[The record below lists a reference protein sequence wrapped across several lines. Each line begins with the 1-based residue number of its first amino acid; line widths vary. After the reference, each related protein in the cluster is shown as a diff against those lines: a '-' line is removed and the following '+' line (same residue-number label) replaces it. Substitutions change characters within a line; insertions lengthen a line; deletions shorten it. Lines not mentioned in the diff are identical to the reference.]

1 MPVITD
7 DQKSLWINSIKEAD
21 FYNVRVKL
29 SSDTTQ
35 WDDVTPQAFPDTLD
49 DPETGETEFELG
61 SITALNGVDGLYD
74 FAISA
79 AENNGQESTYFIVE
93 AQQIDFLLPEAP
105 SRGGVR

>member
-1 MPVITD
+1 MPIIID
-7 DQKSLWINSIKEAD
+7 DNKSLWVNSIKEAD

-29 SSDTTQ
+29 SSDHTP

-79 AENNGQESTYFIVE
+79 AETMAKSPRSSLSRPSKLIFCY
-93 AQQIDFLLPEAP
+93 PKPP